1 MFWSCSVKVRSVGV
15 CSVGSTGQSCGTTP
29 SGLYSETSSCCHT
42 HVPQC
47 PSGWNNF
54 PGSISPADS
63 REHKA
68 LLSSLMQFWPCMEH
82 FYIPQM
88 VLERNIYCSQVTVS
102 GASFPAYCCSSNT
115 HLHSV
120 MFLAFISSRNIQN
133 VFRENSQGAVPMA
146 LIVLQS
152 WREA

>member
-1 MFWSCSVKVRSVGV
+1 M

-29 SGLYSETSSCCHT
+29 SCLYNTETSFCCHT

-47 PSGWNNF
+47 PSGWNHF

-63 REHKA
+63 SEHKA

-82 FYIPQM
+82 FHIPQM
-88 VLERNIYCSQVTVS
+88 VLKKKKYCGQVTVS
-102 GASFPAYCCSSNT
+102 RASFPAYSCSSNT

-120 MFLAFISSRNIQN
+120 MFLAFITSQNVQN
-133 VFRENSQGAVPMA
+133 VFRENSQGAVPIA
-146 LIVLQS
+146 PIVLQR